1 MSEYHVPVPGGMMDA
16 DEKIEIYARRHWVAF
31 LGNLLLGIFL
41 YLIPLVILIILAVYL
56 PSIYSSS
63 WRGIIIIGVGIYYL
77 IMTAFIF
84 LQWISYY
91 FDIIIVTNKRVVD
104 IIQEGLFDRKITEI
118 PLLRVQDVTGE
129 IKGFFQTLFGYG
141 NVVVET
147 AGEGTLNLKFKD
159 VPNPL
164 EISSKIQQLHDTCR
178 EQESEGPISE
188 SKEGVGA

>member
-1 MSEYHVPVPGGMMDA
+1 MSEYHVPVPGGMLEA
-16 DEKIEIYARRHWVAF
+16 DEEIVIFARRHWVAF
-31 LGNLLLGIFL
+31 LGNLLLGVFL
-41 YLIPLVILIILAVYL
+41 YLMPIVVLILLAVYL
-56 PSIYSSS
+56 PSIYTSS
-63 WRGIIIIGVGIYYL
+63 WRAIMVVFASIYYL

-104 IIQEGLFDRKITEI
+104 IVQEGLFNRRITEI

-159 VPNPL
+159 IPNPL
-164 EISSKIQQLHDTCR
+164 EISAKIQKLHDACR
-178 EQESEGPISE
+178 EKEGEIKESQ
-188 SKEGVGA
+188 EGVGT

>member
-16 DEKIEIYARRHWVAF
+16 DEHIEIFARRHWVAF

-41 YLIPLVILIILAVYL
+41 YLIPLVILIILALYL
-56 PSIYSSS
+56 PSIFDSV
-63 WRGIIIIGVGIYYL
+63 WRGIIIVGVGIYYL

-84 LQWISYY
+84 LQWVSYY

-164 EISSKIQQLHDTCR
+164 EISSKIQQLHDASR
-178 EQESEGPISE
+178 EKEGEIRESQ
-188 SKEGVGA
+188 EGVGT

>member
-16 DEKIEIYARRHWVAF
+16 DEEIVIFARRHWVAF
-31 LGNLLLGIFL
+31 LGNLFLGLFL
-41 YLIPLVILIILAVYL
+41 YIVPLVIFIIAIFYFPVIFAE
-56 PSIYSSS
+56 P
-63 WRGIIIIGVGIYYL
+63 WRGIVVVFAGIYYL

-91 FDIIIVTNKRVVD
+91 FDIIIVTNQRIVD
-104 IIQEGLFDRKITEI
+104 IIQEGLFNRKITEI
-118 PLLRVQDVTGE
+118 PLLRVQDVTGK
-129 IKGFFQTLFGYG
+129 IKGFFQTLFGFG

-164 EISSKIQQLHDTCR
+164 EISAKIQQLHDASR
-178 EQESEGPISE
+178 EQESEVRE
-188 SKEGVGA
+188 SQEGVGA